1 MSLEPYP
8 DLPAAGT
15 AEDQDDPVEL
25 DEADSRL
32 LHALSRPA
40 PPVVAAV
47 EEQPTPRPAGD
58 ALVIDLPTSTGRSLA
73 EYAPATKAVSS

>member
-47 EEQPTPRPAGD
+47 EEQPTPRPAG
-58 ALVIDLPTSTGRSLA
+58 TSGPPPRGQR
-73 EYAPATKAVSS
+73 APVFQEPPD

>member
-1 MSLEPYP
+1 VSLEPYP

-15 AEDQDDPVEL
+15 GGHSDDPVEL

-32 LHALSRPA
+32 LDALSRPA

-47 EEQPTPRPAGD
+47 EEQPVARPAG
-58 ALVIDLPTSTGRSLA
+58 TSGPPPRGQQ
-73 EYAPATKAVSS
+73 APVFQEPPD